1 MASLFIFDL
10 STKRKKEYFPDG
22 GFSRPDYEGR
32 PDVIFDADYSA
43 LKTVPQNYWKE
54 QSGKVVEMT
63 QAEKDAYDAEQTAI
77 QAALDKPK
85 NDLITAVQS
94 LQSDVLIPT
103 KVKDF
108 ADKLIGYLG
117 IK

>member
-1 MASLFIFDL
+1 MASMILFDL
-10 STKRKKEYFPDG
+10 NTGRIKEFYPNG

-32 PDVIFDADYSA
+32 PDVIFDADYFD
-43 LKTVPQNYWKE
+43 LQTVPQKYWIQKGG
-54 QSGKVVEMT
+54 SILEMT
-63 QAEKDAYDAEQTAI
+63 QTEKDAYDAEQTAI